1 MENDTT
7 KSILGWKDAIL
18 KVVAK
23 QEYITQ
29 RQDEILTEQKESNR
43 ILTDVNTRLS
53 VLEAVIDP
61 EKVEERIRDLENTVS
76 NHKMVVKIVSVVS
89 AGLVVHALVTT
100 FGG

>member
-1 MENDTT
+1 MDNNTT
-7 KSILGWKDAIL
+7 KSIVGWRDAIL
-18 KVVAK
+18 KVVGK

-29 RQDEILTEQKESNR
+29 RQDEILAEQKESNR

-53 VLEAVIDP
+53 VLEAIIDP

-76 NHKMVVKIVSVVS
+76 THKMVVKIVSVVS

>member
-1 MENDTT
+1 MDNNTT

-43 ILTDVNTRLS
+43 LLTDVNTRLS
-53 VLEAVIDP
+53 VLEAIIDP
-61 EKVEERIRDLENTVS
+61 EKVEDRIRDLENTVS
-76 NHKMVVKIVSVVS
+76 NHKLVVKVVS
-89 AGLVVHALVTT
+89 AVSTALVIHALVTT